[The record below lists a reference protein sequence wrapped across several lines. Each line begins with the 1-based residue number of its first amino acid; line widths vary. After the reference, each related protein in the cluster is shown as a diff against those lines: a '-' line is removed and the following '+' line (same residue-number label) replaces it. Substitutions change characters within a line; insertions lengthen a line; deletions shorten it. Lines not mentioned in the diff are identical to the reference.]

1 MKIVVQEVILPA
13 VATAHVSAAVPEEA
27 AARGKQLRK
36 LSSTSCPGE
45 ELLVVKALAAQQRTL
60 SSSNVLRSEELRMR
74 KFSLTSGGAVDLRAQ
89 GRHNSSSQQQHG
101 QQQQSSSVESVR
113 KSSSSVS
120 GSRAEIRQRQVIS
133 VSLSPV

>member
-1 MKIVVQEVILPA
+1 M
-13 VATAHVSAAVPEEA
+13 ATAHVSAAVPEEA

-74 KFSLTSGGAVDLRAQ
+74 KFSSAHDHVNLLRKLD
-89 GRHNSSSQQQHG
+89 RENKFECRRLDSNP
-101 QQQQSSSVESVR
+101 R
-113 KSSSSVS
+113 
-120 GSRAEIRQRQVIS
+120 
-133 VSLSPV
+133 P